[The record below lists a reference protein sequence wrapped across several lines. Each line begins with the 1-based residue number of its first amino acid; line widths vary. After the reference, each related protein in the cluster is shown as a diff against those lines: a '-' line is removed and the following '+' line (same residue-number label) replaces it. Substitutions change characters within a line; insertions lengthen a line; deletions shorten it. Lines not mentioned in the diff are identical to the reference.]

1 MTLSVSNGPA
11 SQQAELLVAAKIK
24 TQPEDWQVTE
34 ELATDFTE
42 AGEHAYLYIHK
53 RCMSTAQVAVWLA
66 KQFNV
71 QTMDVS
77 YAGMKDKH
85 ALTCQ
90 WFSVRLPGPSDHV
103 NIDALIHAEG
113 DEQIEVL
120 AAHRHQRKLRRG
132 EHQANRFQIVL
143 RDLPRAI
150 DTELLAAQ
158 FAGGFPN
165 YFGPQRFGRHNLGD
179 ALNWLRQR
187 RRQRVARQQ
196 KGWHLSVLRSW
207 VFNELLARR
216 VADGSF
222 DRALDGDLLTTD
234 MHGTEVIPLGVLW
247 GRGRDQVS
255 GEALLRQQE
264 SLCTIKTPDGQQA
277 LAEVCEELEF
287 AGVDRGQRAMRVR
300 PWDIACVQ
308 DQGAATLTLSFCLPV
323 GAYAT
328 VLLGQWFELQDMSLD
343 QAA

>member
-1 MTLSVSNGPA
+1 MTASKSYGPL
-11 SQQAELLVAAKIK
+11 SQQAESLLAAKIK

-34 ELATDFTE
+34 QLATDFTE
-42 AGEHAYLYIHK
+42 AGEHAYLYIQK
-53 RCMSTAQVAVWLA
+53 RCMSTAPVAAWLA
-66 KQFNV
+66 KRFNV

-85 ALTCQ
+85 ALTRQ
-90 WFSVRLPGPSDHV
+90 WFSVRLPGPS
-103 NIDALIHAEG
+103 NAIGTASLRHAEG
-113 DEQIEVL
+113 DEQIKVL
-120 AAHRHQRKLRRG
+120 AGHRHQRKLRRG
-132 EHQANRFQIVL
+132 EHQANRFRIVL
-143 RDLPRAI
+143 RDLPRAV

-158 FAGGFPN
+158 FARGFPN
-165 YFGPQRFGRHNLGD
+165 YFGPQRFGRHNFCD

-187 RRQRVARQQ
+187 RRRRVSRQQ

-222 DRALDGDLLTTD
+222 DKALDGDLLTTAAD
-234 MHGTEVIPLGVLW
+234 GSDAIPLGVLW
-247 GRGRDQVS
+247 GRGREQLR
-255 GEALLRQQE
+255 GEALHRQQQ
-264 SLCTIKTPDGQQA
+264 SLRAIETPDGQQTM
-277 LAEVCEELEF
+277 AEVCEELEF
-287 AGVDRGQRAMRVR
+287 AGVDRGQRAMLVR
-300 PWDIACVQ
+300 PWGIACEQ
-308 DQGAATLTLSFCLPV
+308 DQGAATLTLSFYLPV

>member
-1 MTLSVSNGPA
+1 MTVSMSNGPA
-11 SQQAELLVAAKIK
+11 LQQAELLVAAKIK

-42 AGEHAYLYIHK
+42 AGEHAYLYIQK
-53 RCMSTAQVAVWLA
+53 RCMSTAPVAVWLA

-85 ALTCQ
+85 ALTRQ
-90 WFSVRLPGPSDHV
+90 WFSVRLPGPSDPV
-103 NIDALIHAEG
+103 NTDALIHAEG
-113 DEQIEVL
+113 NEQIEVL

-132 EHQANRFQIVL
+132 EHQANRFRIVL

-150 DTELLAAQ
+150 DTELLAVQ
-158 FAGGFPN
+158 FAQGFPN

-187 RRQRVARQQ
+187 RRQRVLRQQ

-222 DRALDGDLLTTD
+222 DRALDGDLLNTD
-234 MHGTEVIPLGVLW
+234 THGTEVIPLGVLW
-247 GRGRDQVS
+247 GRGREQVS

-264 SLCTIKTPDGQQA
+264 SLRTIKTPDGQQT
-277 LAEVCEELEF
+277 LAEICEKLEF
-287 AGVDRGQRAMRVR
+287 AGVDRGQRAMLVR
-300 PWDIACVQ
+300 PWDIACEQ